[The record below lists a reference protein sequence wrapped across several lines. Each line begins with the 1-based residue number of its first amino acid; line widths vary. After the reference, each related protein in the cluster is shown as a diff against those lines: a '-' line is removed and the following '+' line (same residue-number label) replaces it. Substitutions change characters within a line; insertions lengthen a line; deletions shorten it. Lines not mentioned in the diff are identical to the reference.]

1 MDQTLS
7 TLGVIHRFM
16 ATQNGDQ
23 DSGSSSDNAQKRSN
37 SYEPDFDSD
46 PKILPISGRTRC
58 ISERS
63 DLLSDISDALPTA
76 YRRKKK
82 YSFNEKRPSN
92 FSDSNFLL
100 SQFDGVSSFNDRP
113 AMELYSYETRRM
125 SLNSAR
131 TLDRKYDT
139 ESTLSPDF
147 NSKEVDDVD
156 SGEADYKGGSGDPAR
171 SSVDRTIWVEP
182 LIKVFPPTPSR
193 QVYSRYIFIKF
204 YIVNIWI
211 YLLLVKYH

>member
-1 MDQTLS
+1 MDQTLN

-16 ATQNGDQ
+16 ATHNGDQ

-37 SYEPDFDSD
+37 SFEPEFESD
-46 PKILPISGRTRC
+46 VKVIPVAGRTRC

-63 DLLSDISDALPTA
+63 DLLSDISDVLPTV

-82 YSFNEKRPSN
+82 FSLNEKRPTN

-100 SQFDGVSSFNDRP
+100 SQLDGATSSFNDKP
-113 AMELYSYETRRM
+113 GIEFYTYESRRM
-125 SLNSAR
+125 SVNSAR
-131 TLDRKYDT
+131 AVDRKYDT

-147 NSKEVDDVD
+147 NSKELDDVD
-156 SGEADYKGGSGDPAR
+156 NIGETDFKGGSGDQAVAR
-171 SSVDRTIWVEP
+171 ANIDRTVWVEP

-193 QVYSRYIFIKF
+193 QIFTK
-204 YIVNIWI
+204 
-211 YLLLVKYH
+211 

>member
-7 TLGVIHRFM
+7 TLSVIHRFM
-16 ATQNGDQ
+16 ATQNGDH

-46 PKILPISGRTRC
+46 PKILPVTGRTRC

-76 YRRKKK
+76 YRRRKK
-82 YSFNEKRPSN
+82 YSFNEKRPTN

-100 SQFDGVSSFNDRP
+100 SQFDGVPSFNERTG
-113 AMELYSYETRRM
+113 MELYSYECRRM
-125 SLNSAR
+125 SVNSAR
-131 TLDRKYDT
+131 AMDRKYDT
-139 ESTLSPDF
+139 ESTLSPDL
-147 NSKEVDDVD
+147 NSKEADDIDIGDVD
-156 SGEADYKGGSGDPAR
+156 YKCGSGDQAVAR
-171 SSVDRTIWVEP
+171 SSIDRTVWVEP

-193 QVYSRYIFIKF
+193 QVYSRYVFF
-204 YIVNIWI
+204 
-211 YLLLVKYH
+211 

>member
-23 DSGSSSDNAQKRSN
+23 DRGSSSDNDQKRSN

-46 PKILPISGRTRC
+46 PKILPITGRTRC

-63 DLLSDISDALPTA
+63 DLLSDISDALPSA

-82 YSFNEKRPSN
+82 YSFNEKRPPN

-100 SQFDGVSSFNDRP
+100 SQFDGVPSFNDKTSI
-113 AMELYSYETRRM
+113 ELYNYENRRM
-125 SLNSAR
+125 SVNSAR
-131 TLDRKYDT
+131 AVDRKFDT

-147 NSKEVDDVD
+147 NSKEVDDID
-156 SGEADYKGGSGDPAR
+156 SGDVDYKCDSGDQGIAR
-171 SSVDRTIWVEP
+171 SSIDRTIWVEP

-193 QVYSRYIFIKF
+193 QVYSRCA
-204 YIVNIWI
+204 
-211 YLLLVKYH
+211 

>member
-23 DSGSSSDNAQKRSN
+23 ESGNSSDNAQKRSN

-46 PKILPISGRTRC
+46 PKILPITGRTRC

-63 DLLSDISDALPTA
+63 DLLSDISDALPSA

-100 SQFDGVSSFNDRP
+100 SQFDGVPSFNDKHN
-113 AMELYSYETRRM
+113 MELYNYESRRM
-125 SLNSAR
+125 SVNSVRAV
-131 TLDRKYDT
+131 DKKYDIET
-139 ESTLSPDF
+139 NLSPDF
-147 NSKEVDDVD
+147 NSKETDDVD
-156 SGEADYKGGSGDPAR
+156 IGELDCKGSSGDQAK
-171 SSVDRTIWVEP
+171 SSIDRTIWVEP

-193 QVYSRYIFIKF
+193 QVYSR
-204 YIVNIWI
+204 
-211 YLLLVKYH
+211 

>member
-23 DSGSSSDNAQKRSN
+23 DSGNSSDNAQKRSN

-46 PKILPISGRTRC
+46 PKILPTTGRTRC

-63 DLLSDISDALPTA
+63 DLLSDISDALPSV

-82 YSFNEKRPSN
+82 NSLNEKRPSN

-100 SQFDGVSSFNDRP
+100 SQFEGMPSYNDKHN
-113 AMELYSYETRRM
+113 MELYNYENRRM
-125 SLNSAR
+125 SINSVR
-131 TLDRKYDT
+131 VVDKKYDIET
-139 ESTLSPDF
+139 NLSPDF
-147 NSKEVDDVD
+147 NSKEADDVD
-156 SGEADYKGGSGDPAR
+156 IGEFDYRGGDPSK

-193 QVYSRYIFIKF
+193 QVYTRYFCFIRIFI
-204 YIVNIWI
+204 
-211 YLLLVKYH
+211 LLVLI